1 MANDLAVATEKGK
14 GKAPSSSTNPP
25 TSELSNLSF
34 DPPRQSRTALRPP
47 PPRPSDGTKP
57 PMVSFRGSLTLDSGK
72 RTNSDIDVD
81 SDDDVND
88 AKEDDQ
94 DNPFGDQYAVTKG
107 D

>member
-1 MANDLAVATEKGK
+1 
-14 GKAPSSSTNPP
+14 
-25 TSELSNLSF
+25 
-34 DPPRQSRTALRPP
+34 
-47 PPRPSDGTKP
+47 
-57 PMVSFRGSLTLDSGK
+57 MVSFRGSLTLDSGK